1 MKMDYQG
8 FGHGM
13 IEIAVYISRIIWAA
27 LLFGGLAMAGLFA
40 VFFPF
45 LAFIGG
51 PLTFIY
57 GVIHSVGG
65 LLWSRRVLLAPYA
78 IYCVYHPEELRHQ
91 LGINK

>member
-57 GVIHSVGG
+57 GVKDDNLPHSSQYVFA
-65 LLWSRRVLLAPYA
+65 R
-78 IYCVYHPEELRHQ
+78 Q
-91 LGINK
+91 